1 MNKLT
6 KVQFA
11 RPIVRDAMPCRVFA
25 NIIPFR
31 RIPFRRRARRSL
43 VCAWTN
49 DPETGRLACSW
60 TKPTDGDQCLA
71 RDAGEPP
78 PALQIAA

>member
-11 RPIVRDAMPCRVFA
+11 RPINRDAMPCRAFA
-25 NIIPFR
+25 AIV
-31 RIPFRRRARRSL
+31 PFRRRPRRAL
-43 VCAWTN
+43 VCVWRT

-60 TKPTDGDQCLA
+60 TEPTDVGRCLL

-78 PALQIAA
+78 PALLIAA